1 MTPSLPPIDPVL
13 ADARVL
19 VVEDDEAYR
28 AVIVRQL
35 QRGGLTDIETAA
47 NGVEGLAKV
56 VSFRP
61 DLVLLDVRMP
71 EMDGYEMC
79 RRLRADPRTADLP
92 VLFQTSVSSQKE
104 QVACFEA
111 GGSDYIAKPIRR
123 RECLARM
130 AVHLQ
135 NRRMVGRLRS
145 YASRVER
152 ELSAARAMQADL
164 SPSPARIAAL
174 AAAAGLEIA
183 VHVEPSSELGGDTW
197 SILDLGAGRVG
208 LLLADFSGHGV
219 AAAINAFRLQTLL
232 LRLPPDPDAPGAW
245 LGELNRALCGML
257 AEGQFAALFFGVLE
271 RGSDRLRYAACG
283 GPNPALVDRAGARP
297 LDGSGMMVGILEDAT
312 YDTREATLSR
322 DGALLLY
329 SDALSESRGSGA
341 PPLGEAGVLA
351 LCEAAADRAPPLDH
365 VLADGLAARRPLK
378 DDLTL
383 LWVTRRG

>member
-1 MTPSLPPIDPVL
+1 MPPIDPVL